1 MTCLTI
7 LQCSDTKLNI
17 NHFIFKCAQ
26 SFSFRYNKGFGTHAT
41 YNIALNFKRILEK
54 IPKRTLGLHLNI
66 K

>member
-1 MTCLTI
+1 MTCSTI

-26 SFSFRYNKGFGTHAT
+26 SFSFRYNKGFGTQ
-41 YNIALNFKRILEK
+41 K